1 MKIKKIDIQ
10 AFRLFHEETVH
21 LTAKRDIS
29 KPANFVAVYA
39 PNGFGKTSFFDAME
53 FCMTGKIHRL
63 ADNLSENASEDK
75 KQSGDKSFIHNKDYP
90 EMHVAIKMEF
100 DDRDS
105 MIRTCSP
112 DEEYQLLQGE
122 EQNGFFS
129 EAILSQDFFS
139 SFISNK
145 NAKQRFELF
154 TQRFDETNGLLD
166 YRQWLKA
173 KCNSLGKQI
182 GRLSKEIKSKELQIN
197 KKLNDIDIRPIIK
210 ELVEAMKSIGFE
222 IKIEDSIPDMK
233 IEKHRLQASV
243 WLEGCN
249 KKIDEKARL
258 LTNFSLVK
266 NGSES
271 IKSIYELP
279 KIEEEI
285 KALQQ
290 ECSNHNILLENI
302 RKYKDLKELIAKT
315 TTSLHNLKQEFQNV
329 VYLAQKHDEYTQ
341 KCKLIRTLSL
351 QLSRDKG
358 SIDVLKTQTKSLY
371 ETLEEVNTTINKSEE
386 TRIRIVE
393 TMSVLSERYRQ
404 MQTYAND
411 IEDKRKELILLEDAK
426 EEKEK
431 EYKKLNELIITLHE
445 LLEKCNQRKVDLVNG
460 LYFDKRKEIVEVAD
474 QVSARKKE
482 LVKVNKSIEEKTK
495 YLKDIDQLIAR
506 SRDMV
511 YSIEGGICPL
521 CGFDYQSHDK
531 LLQSISSNTIINES
545 LEKDI
550 QTRDKLEAEI
560 SLQSS
565 SIESKYAVLIA
576 EIESQIDEC
585 RSNLISFELGNKKC
599 LEQIKQLSN
608 HIKDKEKKIES
619 EYSDISNI
627 SEEKKRELL
636 NSQKA
641 LLDNEIKELREKVR
655 NAKEKLE
662 TIDKNMS
669 DISNGIE
676 KAEKEITAAKS
687 EELYLQMTEYSI
699 VHNISEID
707 KAYLLAAS
715 DHLCADIAREEK
727 ALETY
732 NNNVSQFTVNPD
744 QEEIAASKLQEAETK
759 LGHVSSIRS
768 QLITTVEE
776 KCNINNL
783 SLQDAEKIVE
793 IFEDELELQR
803 KETERF
809 EKERSTILHYLDVIA
824 LIDNIKSNKKFQE
837 EISIGKKEQQYLN
850 DYKTACE
857 KEIRNIEQY
866 LNKFVAGYFE
876 LDLINRLYNTIDPH
890 PDYKQVRFECDFKTK
905 QPRLK
910 VLLNN
915 IEDGKDSIVPNLYFS
930 TAQINILSFCI
941 FLAKALFAK
950 DSEGRSLDCI
960 FIDDPIQALD
970 EINILSVI
978 DLLRN
983 VAFSMDKQ
991 IVLTTH
997 DKNFF
1002 ELLQKKVPDSL
1013 FDSRFITLPERGK
1026 FSYV

>member
-1 MKIKKIDIQ
+1 MKIKKIDIR

-21 LTAKRDIS
+21 LTAKKDIS

-90 EMHVAIKMEF
+90 EMNVSIKMEF

-105 MIRTCSP
+105 IIRTCRP
-112 DEEYQLLQGE
+112 DEEYHLLQGE
-122 EQNGFFS
+122 EQNSFFS

-154 TQRFDETNGLLD
+154 TQRFNETNGLLD

-173 KCNSLGKQI
+173 KCNSLGRQI
-182 GRLSKEIKSKELQIN
+182 AGLSKDIKSKELQIN
-197 KKLNDIDIRPIIK
+197 KELNDIDIRPIIK
-210 ELVEAMKSIGFE
+210 ELVDAMKSIGYE
-222 IKIEDSIPDMK
+222 INIEDSIPDIK

-243 WLEGCN
+243 WLESCN
-249 KKIDEKARL
+249 KKIDEKERL
-258 LTNFSLVK
+258 LRNYSLIK
-266 NGSES
+266 NGTEV
-271 IKSIYELP
+271 KSIYELL

-285 KALQQ
+285 KAPQE
-290 ECSNHNILLENI
+290 ECSRLKIMLKNI
-302 RKYKDLKELIAKT
+302 RKYKDLKDLIAKT
-315 TTSLHNLKQEFQNV
+315 TTSLHNLRQELQKV
-329 VYLAQKHDEYTQ
+329 DYLAKKYGEYAQKYEF
-341 KCKLIRTLSL
+341 IRTLNL
-351 QLSRDKG
+351 QLSKYEG
-358 SIDVLKTQTKSLY
+358 SINVLKSQMKSLC
-371 ETLEEVNTTINKSEE
+371 ETLKETGITIDKSEE

-393 TMSVLSERYRQ
+393 ALSVLSERYRQ
-404 MQTYAND
+404 MQIDTKD
-411 IEDKRKELILLEDAK
+411 LDDKRIELILLEDAK

-431 EYKKLNELIITLHE
+431 ERKKLIELNITLHE
-445 LLEKCNQRKVDLVNG
+445 LLEKCNQRKADLSNG
-460 LYFDKRKEIVEVAD
+460 LYFDKRKEIVELAN
-474 QVSARKKE
+474 QVSARKAE
-482 LVKVNKSIEEKTK
+482 LVKVNESIGGKNK
-495 YLKDIDQLIAR
+495 YLKDIDQLITR

-511 YSIEGGICPL
+511 SRIEGGICPL
-521 CGFDYQSHDK
+521 CGFDYQSHDA

-550 QTRDKLEAEI
+550 QTRDRLEAEI
-560 SLQSS
+560 SQLSS
-565 SIESKYAVLIA
+565 SIETKYSVLNA
-576 EIESQIDEC
+576 EIEAQIDEC
-585 RSNLISFELGNKKC
+585 HSNLTSFELDRKKR

-608 HIKDKEKKIES
+608 QIQDKRKKIES

-636 NSQKA
+636 NSQKTQ
-641 LLDNEIKELREKVR
+641 LDNEIKELKEKVR
-655 NAKEKLE
+655 SAKENLE
-662 TIDKNMS
+662 ALDRKESN
-669 DISNGIE
+669 ISNGIE
-676 KAEKEITAAKS
+676 KAAKELSAAKS
-687 EELYLQMTEYSI
+687 EELYLQMTEYSTA
-699 VHNISEID
+699 HNISKID
-707 KAYLLAAS
+707 KAYLLAAA
-715 DHLCADIAREEK
+715 DQLGADIAKEEK

-732 NNNVSQFTVNPD
+732 NSNVSQFTVNPD

-759 LGHVSSIRS
+759 MGHASLIRS

-783 SLQDAEKIVE
+783 GQQDAKKIIE
-793 IFEDELELQR
+793 IFEGEFAIQR
-803 KETERF
+803 KEMERC
-809 EKERSTILHYLDVIA
+809 EKERNNILNYLEILT
-824 LIDNIKSNKKFQE
+824 LIDSIKSNKKLQD
-837 EISIGKKEQQYLN
+837 EISAGIMKQHDLNELKE
-850 DYKTACE
+850 ACD
-857 KEIRNIEQY
+857 KEIRDIEQY

-890 PDYKQVRFECDFKTK
+890 PDYKQLRFECDFKTK

-941 FLAKALFAK
+941 FLAKALFVK

>member
-1 MKIKKIDIQ
+1 MKIKKIDIR

-21 LTAKRDIS
+21 LTAKKDMS

-75 KQSGDKSFIHNKDYP
+75 KQSGEKSFIHNKDYP
-90 EMHVAIKMEF
+90 EMNVSIKMEF

-105 MIRTCSP
+105 IIRTCRP
-112 DEEYQLLQGE
+112 DEEYNLLQGE
-122 EQNGFFS
+122 EQNSFFS

-154 TQRFDETNGLLD
+154 TQRFNETNGLLD

-173 KCNSLGKQI
+173 KCNSLGRQI
-182 GRLSKEIKSKELQIN
+182 AGLSKDIKSKELQIN
-197 KKLNDIDIRPIIK
+197 KELNDIDIRPIIK
-210 ELVEAMKSIGFE
+210 ELVDAMKSIGYE
-222 IKIEDSIPDMK
+222 INIEDSIPDIK

-249 KKIDEKARL
+249 KKIDEKERL
-258 LTNFSLVK
+258 LRNYSLIK
-266 NGSES
+266 NGTES
-271 IKSIYELP
+271 VKSIYELL

-285 KALQQ
+285 KASQE
-290 ECSNHNILLENI
+290 ECSKLNILLENI
-302 RKYKDLKELIAKT
+302 RKYKDLKELISKT
-315 TTSLHNLKQEFQNV
+315 TTSLHNLRQELQKV
-329 VYLAQKHDEYTQ
+329 DYLAKKYDEYA
-341 KCKLIRTLSL
+341 KKYELIHTLSL
-351 QLSRDKG
+351 QLSKDKG
-358 SIDVLKTQTKSLY
+358 SIDVLKSQTKSLC
-371 ETLEEVNTTINKSEE
+371 ETLKEIGTAIDKSEE
-386 TRIRIVE
+386 TRIRILE
-393 TMSVLSERYRQ
+393 ALSVLSERYRQ
-404 MQTYAND
+404 MQKDAKDLEY
-411 IEDKRKELILLEDAK
+411 KRKELILLEETK

-431 EYKKLNELIITLHE
+431 ELKKLNELNIALHE
-445 LLEKCNQRKVDLVNG
+445 LLEKCNQRKVNLSNG
-460 LYFDKRKEIVEVAD
+460 LYFDKRKEIVELAN
-474 QVSARKKE
+474 QVFARKAE
-482 LVKVNKSIEEKTK
+482 LVKVNESIEEKTK

-511 YSIEGGICPL
+511 SRIEGGICPL

-531 LLQSISSNTIINES
+531 LLRSISSNTIINES

-550 QTRDKLEAEI
+550 QTRDRHEAEI
-560 SLQSS
+560 CQLSS
-565 SIESKYAVLIA
+565 SIETKYAVLIA
-576 EIESQIDEC
+576 EIEAQIDEC
-585 RSNLISFELGNKKC
+585 RSNLISFELGNKKR

-608 HIKDKEKKIES
+608 HIQDKEKKIES
-619 EYSDISNI
+619 NYSDILNI
-627 SEEKKRELL
+627 SEEKRRELL
-636 NSQKA
+636 KSQKA
-641 LLDNEIKELREKVR
+641 HLDNEIKELKEKAR
-655 NAKEKLE
+655 SAKENLE
-662 TIDKNMS
+662 TIDRKKS
-669 DISNGIE
+669 DISNDIE
-676 KAEKEITAAKS
+676 KAEKEISAAKS
-687 EELYLQMTEYSI
+687 EELYLQMIEYSTA
-699 VHNISEID
+699 HSISEIN
-707 KAYLLAAS
+707 KAYLLAAA
-715 DHLCADIAREEK
+715 DHLRSDIATEEK

-732 NNNVSQFTVNPD
+732 NNNVSQLTVNRD
-744 QEEIAASKLQEAETK
+744 QEEIVAAKLQEAQTK
-759 LGHVSSIRS
+759 MRQVSSIRS
-768 QLITTVEE
+768 KLITIIEE

-783 SLQDAEKIVE
+783 GQQDAEKIVE
-793 IFEDELELQR
+793 IFEGEFELLR
-803 KETERF
+803 KEMERC
-809 EKERSTILHYLDVIA
+809 EKGRSTISHYLDVIA

-837 EISIGKKEQQYLN
+837 EISFEIMKQQDLN
-850 DYKTACE
+850 DYKATCE
-857 KEIRNIEQY
+857 KEIRDIEQY

-890 PDYKQVRFECDFKTK
+890 PDYKQVRFECDFKNK
-905 QPRLK
+905 NPRLK

-1002 ELLQKKVPDSL
+1002 ELLQKKVPDSM